1 MENCGRFS
9 KSESLG
15 CLNCPFD
22 CGILVKQQVYI
33 ISFLVK
39 LEGIG
44 PVEVVFFC
52 LLFLFSLLLPRC
64 LRMPLRWSLL
74 KLFWRDLVFR
84 LCNSVSIDAFQ
95 SFYTVILP
103 LNNSCRWN
111 AESNVRFG

>member
-15 CLNCPFD
+15 GLNCPFD
-22 CGILVKQQVYI
+22 CGVLVKQQVYI

-52 LLFLFSLLLPRC
+52 LLFLFSPFAPTMFEDAIEMESTEAILEGLSFS
-64 LRMPLRWSLL
+64 SLQ
-74 KLFWRDLVFR
+74 F
-84 LCNSVSIDAFQ
+84 CQ
-95 SFYTVILP
+95 H
-103 LNNSCRWN
+103 
-111 AESNVRFG
+111 

>member
-52 LLFLFSLLLPRC
+52 ILFLFSPFAPTMFEDAIEMESTEAILEGLSFSSLQFC
-64 LRMPLRWSLL
+64 QHLR
-74 KLFWRDLVFR
+74 
-84 LCNSVSIDAFQ
+84 VSIFLHSD
-95 SFYTVILP
+95 STVEQLM
-103 LNNSCRWN
+103 
-111 AESNVRFG
+111 